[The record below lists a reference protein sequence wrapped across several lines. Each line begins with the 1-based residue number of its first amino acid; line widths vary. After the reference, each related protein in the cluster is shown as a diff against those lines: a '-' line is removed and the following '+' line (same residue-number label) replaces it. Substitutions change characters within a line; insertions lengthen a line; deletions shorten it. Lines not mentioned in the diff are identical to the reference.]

1 MDTQPTQAPTS
12 SQTVDSAAW
21 RRHDPL
27 LSCLIEITR
36 IHGRGMTPDALLAGL
51 PLKNGLLTPGVF
63 RRAAIRAGL
72 ASRISKRPV
81 ATIREELLPAIL
93 LLQANDACVLLGWN
107 ADRSK
112 ARVLFSEAGQGE
124 TEISIDRLQA
134 SYAGHCI
141 FARPRFRF
149 DERAPEIRNVVD
161 RHWFWGA
168 LADNWLLYRD
178 VLVAAF
184 VINMI
189 AIAVPFFTLNVY
201 DRVVPNNATETLW
214 SLAIGVIL
222 LLGVDFGLRMARS
235 KVLDLAGKRVDITL
249 SAMIMERVLGMRL
262 ENRPASAG
270 SFAANL
276 RTFES
281 VRDFITSATITA
293 FIDLPFALIFLTLI
307 FWLAWPIGIVIVIA
321 MSALVA
327 YAVSI
332 QPRLQAMTETT
343 QRAAA
348 TRNST
353 LIESLVGLET
363 LKAQCAE
370 GLMQRKWEQSVAFL
384 AKVGADLR
392 QLTASVVNGSA
403 ATQQLVT
410 VINIIVGV
418 YMIADHRLSMGG
430 LIACTMLSSRA
441 LAPFAQIAGLLTQ
454 YQNSVMGLAGL
465 EKVVSQPIERPENA
479 NFVRRE
485 QITGEIEFERVHFKY
500 PGNDN
505 EVLRDVSFKIR
516 PGERVG
522 IIGKV
527 GSGKSTINRMI
538 LGLYQATEGRIKI
551 DGVDSRQLDP
561 AEVRKAIGYVPQDV
575 VLFYGSLRDN
585 ITIGMP
591 YVEDYGILQAARL
604 AGLDDLVSNHPAG
617 FDMPIGERGESL
629 SGGQRQSVAIARAVV
644 HEPVMLLLDEPTSA
658 MDFST
663 EDALKARLTEYT
675 RGKTLLLVTHRTSL
689 MDLVDRLIVID
700 RGVVV
705 ADGPKEKVIEA
716 LRTGKVGKA

>member
-1 MDTQPTQAPTS
+1 MDTQHKQAPS
-12 SQTVDSAAW
+12 SDKTVDSASW

-51 PLKNGLLTPGVF
+51 PLPNGLLTPGVF

-72 ASRISKRPV
+72 ASRISKRPI

-93 LLQANDACVLLGWN
+93 LLQGNDACVLLGWN
-107 ADRSK
+107 TDRSK

-124 TEISIDRLQA
+124 TEISLDRLEA
-134 SYAGHCI
+134 NYSGHCI

-149 DERAPEIRNVVD
+149 DERAPEIRNVID

-168 LADNWLLYRD
+168 LSDNWLLYRD
-178 VLVAAF
+178 VLVAALL
-184 VINMI
+184 VNMI
-189 AIAVPFFTLNVY
+189 AIAVPFFVLNVY
-201 DRVVPNNATETLW
+201 DRVVPNNAIETLW

-249 SAMIMERVLGMRL
+249 SALIMERVLGMRL

-293 FIDLPFALIFLTLI
+293 FIDLPFALIFLVLI

-321 MSALVA
+321 MAFLVS
-327 YAVSI
+327 YAVSL
-332 QPRLQAMTETT
+332 QPRLQAMTEIT

-410 VINIIVGV
+410 VLNIIVGV
-418 YMIADHRLSMGG
+418 YMIADHKLSMGG

-505 EVLRDVSFKIR
+505 EVLREVSFKIR
-516 PGERVG
+516 AGERVG

-527 GSGKSTINRMI
+527 GSGKSTINRLI
-538 LGLYQATEGRIKI
+538 LGLYQATEGKIKI

-591 YVEDYGILQAARL
+591 YVEDYGILHAARL
-604 AGLDDLVSNHPAG
+604 AGLDELVSNHPAG

-663 EDALKARLTEYT
+663 EDALKARLTEYS

-700 RGVVV
+700 RGIVV
-705 ADGPKEKVIEA
+705 ADGPKAKVIEA
-716 LRTGKVGKA
+716 LQTGKVGKA